1 MKNGTLPHEEEIRLE
16 ALYSYEI
23 LDSEADRDFDEIASL
38 ASQLCNTPIALIT
51 FIDKDRQWFKSK
63 KGIGYA
69 ETSRDVSFC
78 SHAILENE
86 VMHIHDTLQDDRFF
100 DNPYVTGNPWIRFYA
115 GMPLIIKS
123 GQKLGTLCVLDR
135 RPKQLNE
142 NQISQLRILAN
153 QVVKLLEL
161 RLLNLQLKKQ
171 VTTKTSELSR
181 VFDRI
186 QEGFITLDNNWCVTY
201 ANRQLGDIA
210 KRDPQSLLG
219 KNIWEEFPEAMDSAT
234 YHAFHLAKKENKY
247 VCHIDFFEPLNLWQ
261 ENHIYPTQD
270 GLSIFVRDITD
281 RKQSEKKLIESLETL
296 ERAEEHAKMGSWHF
310 NIHTGERFWSKQL
323 LLMFGFE
330 STDKAPESEVFL
342 ERIHPED
349 RNLILAS
356 IEKMKQGIK
365 AEEMIIRTN
374 PAVMPLR
381 YILGY
386 SRAASD
392 SSGKIIRFEG
402 SMIDITTLQK
412 TNQELD
418 RFVYSVS
425 HDLRAPLTTIL
436 GLINLVEIEY
446 PETTLLNYFNT
457 IRDHVN
463 RLDSFIQEI
472 LDYSMNTRTELKKD
486 KIDFSQVIEQVQ
498 QRIKPL
504 LQSDRVQLNL
514 TIRNEQNADFYS
526 DKGRLEIILNN
537 LYSNSIKYQ
546 DFTKD
551 ACEIKIH
558 ISITQQKAILSFADN
573 GIGVQ
578 PQYLDKIFN
587 MFYRA
592 SDRAKGS
599 GLGLYIVKE
608 TINKLGG
615 SIQVQSEFGKQTTF
629 TIMLPNLLTAS

>member
-1 MKNGTLPHEEEIRLE
+1 MR
-16 ALYSYEI
+16 
-23 LDSEADRDFDEIASL
+23 
-38 ASQLCNTPIALIT
+38 
-51 FIDKDRQWFKSK
+51 
-63 KGIGYA
+63 
-69 ETSRDVSFC
+69 
-78 SHAILENE
+78 
-86 VMHIHDTLQDDRFF
+86 
-100 DNPYVTGNPWIRFYA
+100 
-115 GMPLIIKS
+115 
-123 GQKLGTLCVLDR
+123 
-135 RPKQLNE
+135 
-142 NQISQLRILAN
+142 
-153 QVVKLLEL
+153 
-161 RLLNLQLKKQ
+161 
-171 VTTKTSELSR
+171 
-181 VFDRI
+181 
-186 QEGFITLDNNWCVTY
+186 
-201 ANRQLGDIA
+201 
-210 KRDPQSLLG
+210 
-219 KNIWEEFPEAMDSAT
+219 
-234 YHAFHLAKKENKY
+234 
-247 VCHIDFFEPLNLWQ
+247 
-261 ENHIYPTQD
+261 
-270 GLSIFVRDITD
+270 
-281 RKQSEKKLIESLETL
+281 
-296 ERAEEHAKMGSWHF
+296 
-310 NIHTGERFWSKQL
+310 
-323 LLMFGFE
+323 
-330 STDKAPESEVFL
+330 
-342 ERIHPED
+342 
-349 RNLILAS
+349 
-356 IEKMKQGIK
+356 QGIK

-446 PETTLLNYFNT
+446 PETILLNYFNT

-472 LDYSMNTRTELKKD
+472 LDYSMNTRTELRKD

-504 LQSDRVQLNL
+504 LQIDRVRLDL
-514 TIRNEQNADFYS
+514 TIRNEQGSDFYS

-551 ACEIKIH
+551 ACEINIH
-558 ISITQQKAILSFADN
+558 IAITPQRATISFADN
-573 GIGVQ
+573 GIGVET
-578 PQYLDKIFN
+578 QYLDKIFN

-608 TINKLGG
+608 TISKLGG

-629 TIMLPNLLTAS
+629 TITLPNLFLN